1 MKRALLILRGGL
13 GLGLLAGSGV
23 YFSRTATH
31 RAMMCCEQPELAW
44 LQHEFKLDDADFAR
58 VAKLHNAYL
67 DNCTEMCAR
76 IAATND
82 LVRRQIAADG
92 AVTPAVERLL
102 GEASQLRLE
111 CQKEMLGH
119 FMEVSRTMPPEQGRR
134 YLAWVQER
142 IFTMRHEPLAQT
154 ESQSHHGQ

>member
-1 MKRALLILRGGL
+1 MKRALLILLGGL
-13 GLGLLAGSGV
+13 ALALLAGSGV
-23 YFSRTATH
+23 YFSRTASH
-31 RAMMCCEQPELAW
+31 RAMLCCEQPELAW
-44 LQHEFKLDDADFAR
+44 LQHEFKLDDAEFGR

-67 DNCTEMCAR
+67 NNCSAMCER
-76 IAATND
+76 IAATNE
-82 LVRRQIAADG
+82 LVRREIAADG

-119 FMEVSRTMPPEQGRR
+119 FCDVSRTMSPEEGRR

-142 IFTMRHEPLAQT
+142 IFSMSHDPMVA
-154 ESQSHHGQ
+154 ESQPRHGH